1 MKQQKI
7 NIGWF
12 YPDLM
17 NTYGDTGN
25 ILAFTKRCEQRG
37 IKVELIKLNTGFN
50 EQLLNN
56 VDFIFMGG
64 AQDKQQELVAKDLKE
79 KRETLFNLIKKGTP
93 GLFICG
99 AYQLLGKFYEEKNGQ
114 IIKGLNII
122 DVYTKNDK
130 TDKRLTGDI
139 IIKTKLSINDRIII
153 GFENHGGKT
162 FRGKNVKPLGTVI
175 KGFGNNGLDKTEG
188 AIYKNIICSYM
199 HGPLLPKNPDL
210 TDYLIKLALKEKY
223 NESKLAKIDDSVE
236 RQARKM
242 IASTLGIVL

>member
-1 MKQQKI
+1 MKKRTI

-25 ILAFTKRCEQRG
+25 ILALTKRCEQRG
-37 IKVELIKLNTGFN
+37 IKVELIKLNIGFS
-50 EQLLNN
+50 EQLLNK

-79 KRETLFNLIKKGTP
+79 KRETLFNLIEKGIP

-130 TDKRLTGDI
+130 TDRRLTGDI

-188 AIYKNIICSYM
+188 SIYKNIICSYM

-210 TDYLIKLALKEKY
+210 TDYLIKLVLIEKY
-223 NESKLAKIDDSVE
+223 QEGNLVKLDNQLEIQTRKIIAK
-236 RQARKM
+236 K
-242 IASTLGIVL
+242 LGIVL